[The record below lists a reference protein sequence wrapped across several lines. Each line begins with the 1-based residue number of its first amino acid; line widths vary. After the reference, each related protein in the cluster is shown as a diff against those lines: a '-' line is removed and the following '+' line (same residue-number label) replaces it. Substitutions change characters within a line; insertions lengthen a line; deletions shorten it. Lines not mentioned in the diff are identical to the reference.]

1 MDANGIEVLQL
12 QNLILQ
18 MIFQDVR

>member
-1 MDANGIEVLQL
+1 MDANGIGVLQL